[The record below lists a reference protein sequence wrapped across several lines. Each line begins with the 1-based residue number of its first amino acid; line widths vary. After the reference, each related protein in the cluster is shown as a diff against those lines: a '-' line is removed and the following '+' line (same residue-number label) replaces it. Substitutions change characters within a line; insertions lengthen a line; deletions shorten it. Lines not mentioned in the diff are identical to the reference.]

1 MLEQKREI
9 PVNMTIVNMAGKID
23 QKYALS
29 FMLSA
34 EPHRKK
40 WTEGWPENP
49 EQNLER
55 LAEAGFVM
63 DRLVPL
69 CDNCGGGFYPPSLF
83 VEFDLLTND

>member
-1 MLEQKREI
+1 
-9 PVNMTIVNMAGKID
+9 MTIVNMAGKID

-40 WTEGWPENP
+40 WADGWPENP

-55 LAEAGFVM
+55 LAEAGLVM

-69 CDNCGGGFYPPSLF
+69 CDNCGGGFLVPSLSG
-83 VEFDLLTND
+83 ELDLLTFD